1 MRREDVKFLYKP
13 VIQRPVDI
21 KFKSTYRMSDI
32 LYRVTLSV
40 RIVIHRIDTPFVTCT
55 VMMGMDYTVHNR
67 VTEHHIRM
75 RHIDLCPEDLLSVR
89 IHPCLHLTEK
99 SEVLLHAA
107 VPVRAFLSGCLD
119 RTAAFPYLI
128 LSLVIHIRKTFLY
141 QLLCP
146 LVELVKIV
154 GSIQLSLPLESEP
167 FDILLYRINIFCIL
181 FHRIGVIETQIG
193 LSAIFLRQA
202 EIKAYTFRVSDMQIA
217 VRLRRETR
225 HYTFMFSGGKIRL
238 DNLLKKVKVPGLSDL
253 FVQFFHNLRNA

>member
-55 VMMGMDYTVHNR
+55 VMVGMDYTVHNR

-99 SEVLLHAA
+99 SEVL
-107 VPVRAFLSGCLD
+107 
-119 RTAAFPYLI
+119 FP
-128 LSLVIHIRKTFLY
+128 
-141 QLLCP
+141 
-146 LVELVKIV
+146 
-154 GSIQLSLPLESEP
+154 
-167 FDILLYRINIFCIL
+167 
-181 FHRIGVIETQIG
+181 
-193 LSAIFLRQA
+193 
-202 EIKAYTFRVSDMQIA
+202 FRVSGPYRGLPLSHPESGHPHTQDLSLSA
-217 VRLRRETR
+217 ALPTRRAGQNSRKHTALSP
-225 HYTFMFSGGKIRL
+225 TGIR
-238 DNLLKKVKVPGLSDL
+238 
-253 FVQFFHNLRNA
+253 AI